1 VGQYVT
7 ITINIYVNPKKQII
21 KKEMHYPILLLNGKD
36 YNHFYIQQIN
46 ARQQRFE
53 TYKGPMPS
61 QSRFHI
67 VKKLKIGFSII
78 YTKKRKEKKQKR

>member
-1 VGQYVT
+1 MQGY
-7 ITINIYVNPKKQII
+7 
-21 KKEMHYPILLLNGKD
+21 D
-36 YNHFYIQQIN
+36 
-46 ARQQRFE
+46 RQQRFE